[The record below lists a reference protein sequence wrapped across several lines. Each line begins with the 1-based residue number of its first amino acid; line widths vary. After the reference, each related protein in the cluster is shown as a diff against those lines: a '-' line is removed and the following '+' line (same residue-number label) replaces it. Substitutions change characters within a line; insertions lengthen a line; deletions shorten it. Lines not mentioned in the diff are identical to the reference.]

1 MRRGCRVPHPYRA
14 LAARIGW
21 GNSDA
26 VCQPLCAKALGLW
39 VGHDFSRADKA
50 LAEAGPSTDLYKTC
64 GTQKCP
70 PFHHNQNFGYVASS
84 RVANYVVSIML
95 RCFLFRA
102 ESCCCAFAIVVALC
116 GASSAQNNAPP
127 PQSSS
132 DSGTSLANVVR
143 NSKAHKASHAK
154 KVIGDDDL
162 ESSAGPLPKL
172 TMDGAE
178 NADDVVAAIKAY
190 KEIHT
195 PAETE
200 DAVRRWYEKYDQELA
215 AAIQENLDIRALRE
229 ANVNNG
235 YEMCQQNQDYEQ
247 CTARQRAEARG
258 ARSDQAEINRNNNLT
273 VRIQHAFMKVR
284 NGLTMN
290 NLRYDWFKIRTTN
303 NIDRY

>member
-1 MRRGCRVPHPYRA
+1 MGK
-14 LAARIGW
+14 ARSGIPAPFARSARPW
-21 GNSDA
+21 E
-26 VCQPLCAKALGLW
+26 
-39 VGHDFSRADKA
+39 GHGFIRADK
-50 LAEAGPSTDLYKTC
+50 AEAGPSADLYKTC

-195 PAETE
+195 L
-200 DAVRRWYEKYDQELA
+200 RRPRTQFGVGTKS
-215 AAIQENLDIRALRE
+215 
-229 ANVNNG
+229 
-235 YEMCQQNQDYEQ
+235 
-247 CTARQRAEARG
+247 TT
-258 ARSDQAEINRNNNLT
+258 RNWPLPFKRTLT
-273 VRIQHAFMKVR
+273 SKHCVTPM
-284 NGLTMN
+284 
-290 NLRYDWFKIRTTN
+290 
-303 NIDRY
+303 